1 MMTRATFL
9 LNKERKVCFS
19 ASYPRWV
26 SSIWLTLDISHISIQ
41 VCGQE
46 PQGDGEAGGRRQGVG
61 LHRGAEECERAS
73 YSCSFS

>member
-1 MMTRATFL
+1 MTRATFL

-73 YSCSFS
+73 CSNSHS